1 MDDTGCQ
8 KPCLRVQNSTQTAR
22 GWYSKPFFF
31 AKPRNSNPLTANS
44 VNISCDIEGSREG
57 WVEQQKETNKWAKQ
71 IILGQFFLEIPKPEL
86 FGHRGGDSLTSPYPL
101 AFFGGDQKICMKNW
115 MWSFGSHRIFFSGKS
130 VNGYITKTRNNL
142 HSKRPLD
149 CSCWISRSCFQP
161 RKFVKIICLTQNQQH
176 PIKKRGLFKG
186 EPKTCLV

>member
-1 MDDTGCQ
+1 MIRGVKNHALGFKQHPNCKRMVFQAFLFRQTKKQQSTDGQLC
-8 KPCLRVQNSTQTAR
+8 KHLLRHR
-22 GWYSKPFFF
+22 GVPGRLSWATKRNKQMSKANHFGAIF
-31 AKPRNSNPLTANS
+31 PRNS
-44 VNISCDIEGSREG
+44 
-57 WVEQQKETNKWAKQ
+57 ETGTVWTSWW
-71 IILGQFFLEIPKPEL
+71 
-86 FGHRGGDSLTSPYPL
+86 DSLTSPYPL
-101 AFFGGDQKICMKNW
+101 AFLGGDQKICMKNW

-149 CSCWISRSCFQP
+149 CSCWISRSCVQP